1 MNKDRLNHRKY
12 GFMDI
17 SKLREPNPLERRERL
32 GGDMCRKYWD
42 CKNCWI
48 LSPPPH
54 SQDKARLSLCCM
66 LFPVAMR
73 ECWDKS
79 RLIEKLVDNLPSDRS
94 QQHYLNTY
102 TYIFVPLLT
111 TSPNWICFP
120 FDQPSTTAFY
130 ARKGS
135 CWCWYLSVFI
145 WAAQW
150 PLLIFVHRWK
160 QACEYTVESWV
171 ELQSYCVLRSYL
183 PGAELVL

>member
-17 SKLREPNPLERRERL
+17 SKLREPSPLERRGRL
-32 GGDMCRKYWD
+32 EGDMYRKYWD

-48 LSPPPH
+48 LSPTVKTRQG
-54 SQDKARLSLCCM
+54 SAFAACYFLLQAIN
-66 LFPVAMR
+66 AMR
-73 ECWDKS
+73 DCWDKS
-79 RLIEKLVDNLPSDRS
+79 RLIEKLVDNLPSDRT

-102 TYIFVPLLT
+102 SYTFVPLLT

-145 WAAQW
+145 RAAH
-150 PLLIFVHRWK
+150 VHIVAK
-160 QACEYTVESWV
+160 GVKISTDQFFP
-171 ELQSYCVLRSYL
+171 QKN
-183 PGAELVL
+183 

>member
-1 MNKDRLNHRKY
+1 
-12 GFMDI
+12 MDI
-17 SKLREPNPLERRERL
+17 YPNWE
-32 GGDMCRKYWD
+32 
-42 CKNCWI
+42 NQI
-48 LSPPPH
+48 LSRGEADLKEICTENIGIAKTAGSYPPH
-54 SQDKARLSLCCM
+54 PTVKTRQGWAFATCYFLLQAIN
-66 LFPVAMR
+66 AMR
-73 ECWDKS
+73 DCWDKS

-102 TYIFVPLLT
+102 TYIFVLLLT

-160 QACEYTVESWV
+160 QACKYTVESWV